1 MFDLAEA
8 LLDAVAA
15 REVRPVLL
23 QVRQRLVSFVAVVF
37 ALFADPVDLAVLAR
51 EVVVQLCAVLRVGD
65 DHTLSRLF
73 RFEPHRARN
82 SDRTALGKVQRVPR
96 LGKVREGQVQ
106 GHTLADVGLINTV
119 YSERPCDSER

>member
-15 REVRPVLL
+15 REIRPVLL

-73 RFEPHRARN
+73 RFEPNRARN

-106 GHTLADVGLINTV
+106 GNTLADVGLINTV